1 MGEDSGDKS
10 EEPTPH
16 KLREARKKGQ
26 IAKSK
31 EFTSAVLLFVSFYTL
46 KAFGAKMWE
55 SMSNLSIMIFS
66 VVSED
71 FSGALAGEMMRQSYF
86 VFFAVLGPMLIAT
99 YIAGILM
106 EALQTGFLIT
116 PHPLEPKLDNINPL
130 EGVKKLFSLKQ
141 LVELVKSVF
150 KMADSQQ

>member
-46 KAFGAKMWE
+46 KAFGQRMWE
-55 SMSNLSIMIFS
+55 SLSNLAIMIFS
-66 VVSED
+66 IVSED

-86 VFFAVLGPMLIAT
+86 VFFCG
-99 YIAGILM
+99 
-106 EALQTGFLIT
+106 TGTDVDCYLCCGYFNGSTANRFFNYASSIR
-116 PHPLEPKLDNINPL
+116 
-130 EGVKKLFSLKQ
+130 
-141 LVELVKSVF
+141 
-150 KMADSQQ
+150 A